1 MTEKIELTALEGKK
15 PDADGMA
22 HGKGYKQE
30 NGLKSLAKSL
40 MGNPKMRHY
49 TLYLVFGVITTLV
62 NLVIFKVLIDR
73 GLHYTISTTIAFV
86 VAVTVAFWTNRTWVF
101 RSQSRGLKAIFR
113 EMTSFFSVRILTYF
127 VDVIGLVIFIELVH
141 IDEFISKIIIN
152 VLVVVL
158 NYLLSRFVVF
168 QARA

>member
-1 MTEKIELTALEGKK
+1 MTETNHRAEKK
-15 PDADGMA
+15 
-22 HGKGYKQE
+22 
-30 NGLKSLAKSL
+30 GLKQGNRLKNLTKNL
-40 MGNPKMRHY
+40 MGSPKMRHY
-49 TLYLVFGVITTLV
+49 TLYLIFGVITTLV

-73 GLHYTISTTIAFV
+73 GIHYTISTTIAFV

-101 RSQSRGLKAIFR
+101 RSLSQGIKAIFR

-127 VDVIGLVIFIELVH
+127 VDIIGLVILIELVH